1 MPSGGNSFKADNLT
15 LKCWL
20 CFLFFPG
27 KKHLLESTKTHI
39 SFKKKK
45 VCKSALV
52 FQQEGKKKKK
62 SKEDFCHFRLMQGGD
77 IGEHACVY
85 ACV

>member
-15 LKCWL
+15 LKYWL

-39 SFKKKK
+39 SLKKK

-52 FQQEGKKKKK
+52 FQQEGKKNLKRIFVIL
-62 SKEDFCHFRLMQGGD
+62 D
-77 IGEHACVY
+77 
-85 ACV
+85 